1 MNISQTMKKIPTR
14 KAAFL
19 IAAAFAFVCTAA
31 IVDKANFSGDWTLNE
46 QKSDLG
52 QFGTRFTPK
61 KFKV

>member
-1 MNISQTMKKIPTR
+1 LHILSQD
-14 KAAFL
+14 AAL
-19 IAAAFAFVCTAA
+19 LAAFAFVCTAA